1 MPQSL
6 LIEVRFHE
14 GRYHGQAD
22 GFDDED
28 GWPPSPG
35 RLFQALVAGAARGA
49 TFQPDDWR
57 ALEWLERLDP
67 PRIAAPA
74 IRRGRAVRRFV
85 PNNDLD
91 SVGGDPARVGEIRV
105 GKQWRPCFFD
115 PEVPILFVW
124 SVESGATEAARVCS
138 IATRLY
144 QLGRG
149 IDMAWASGQV
159 LDEGEAEAALSSHP
173 GVLRTP
179 GGPGITATPHPG
191 TLASLVRRYQRK
203 RERLITVGAGRKS
216 RQLFTQPPKASF
228 AHTGYDAPVRS
239 LYFELRTSERGF
251 APQAVAAA
259 APLLTGLRDAA
270 ARRLQNALPESAELF
285 ERLIVGRGAGP
296 RDIPQRIRLVPVPSI
311 GFEHTDPSIRRITV
325 EVPAQCP
332 IRIDDL
338 KWAFAGLPACDPQ
351 TGESWHGHLVSAD
364 DTRMAKRFAKS
375 ARVFRSITPVALSGA
390 SRRRLGPAHVK
401 SADERS
407 REERVAAG
415 IVVQAL
421 RHAGIRARPTDIRV
435 QREPF
440 HRRGVRAELF
450 AAGSRFS
457 KHALWH
463 VQVQFRELVPG
474 PMVIGDGRFCGL
486 GLMEPV
492 TSFTSDSDV
501 FVFRL
506 DGRRPIA
513 AEDRPALVRCLRRAL
528 MSLARDDSGGVSRL
542 FSGHEQDGRPTR
554 AGHHAHVFL
563 AADGDSGDDGSL
575 NRLIVAAPWAVD
587 RRAGSRGGNQRRF
600 FDDVVRRLTEL
611 KAGPLGR
618 FDGLV
623 AEPVLDGDPLLGPAS
638 LWIGET
644 PYVATRN
651 LKRRDDPADF
661 IKADALAECRRRG
674 LPSPVE
680 VEALDTR
687 SGPRGGRPA
696 AMLKLRFATTVRG
709 PVLIGRDSHTG
720 GGLFRTVSCRRPGAS
735 EDFMVERDQQLDQE
749 RSSP

>member
-6 LIEVRFHE
+6 LIAVRFHE

-22 GFDDED
+22 RFGDED

-49 TFQPDDWR
+49 TIRAEDRR
-57 ALEWLERLDP
+57 ALEWLERLGP

-74 IRRGRAVRRFV
+74 MRRGRAVKRFV

-115 PEVPILFVW
+115 PEVPILYVW
-124 SVESGATEAARVCS
+124 NIEPDAAEAAEAARICS

-159 LDEGEAEAALSSHP
+159 LDEDETNAALASHP

-179 GGPGITATPHPG
+179 GGAGMTATPHRG
-191 TLASLVRRYQRK
+191 TLASLADRYQRK
-203 RERLITVGAGRKS
+203 RERLTTVGAGRKS

-228 AHTGYDAPVRS
+228 AHTGYDAPARC
-239 LYFELRTSERGF
+239 LHFELRTSERGF
-251 APQAVAAA
+251 APQALASA
-259 APLLTGLRDAA
+259 APLLAGLRDAA
-270 ARRLQNALPESAELF
+270 ARRLQDALPENAELF

-296 RDIPQRIRLVPVPSI
+296 RDLAQRIRLVPVPSI
-311 GFEHTDPSIRRITV
+311 GTEHTDPSIRRIMV
-325 EVPAQCP
+325 EVPADCP
-332 IRIDDL
+332 IQRDDL
-338 KWAFAGLPACDPQ
+338 SWAFAGLPACDPQ
-351 TGESWHGHLVSAD
+351 TGESWNGYLVSTEDA
-364 DTRMAKRFAKS
+364 RMAGRFS
-375 ARVFRSITPVALSGA
+375 GPARVFRSITPVALSGA
-390 SRRRLGPAHVK
+390 SRRRIGPADGK
-401 SADERS
+401 SADERN
-407 REERVAAG
+407 REERRAAG
-415 IVVQAL
+415 SVVQAL
-421 RHAGIRARPTDIRV
+421 RHAGVRAGPTDIRV

-440 HRRGVRAELF
+440 QRRGVRAELF

-463 VQVQFRELVPG
+463 VQLRFRETVPG

-492 TSFTSDSDV
+492 TGAASYSDV

-513 AEDRPALVRCLRRAL
+513 TDDRPALIRCLRRAL
-528 MSLARDDSGGVSRL
+528 MSLARDEAGGVGRL
-542 FSGHEQDGRPTR
+542 FSGHERDGRAAR

-563 AADGDSGDDGSL
+563 AADGDAGDGGSIT
-575 NRLIVAAPWAVD
+575 RLIVAAPWAVD
-587 RRAGSRGGNQRRF
+587 RRAGTRHGNQPRI
-600 FDDVVRRLTEL
+600 FDEVVRRLTEL
-611 KAGPLGR
+611 RAGPLGR

-623 AEPVLDGDPLLGPAS
+623 AEPVDDGDPLLGPAR
-638 LWIGET
+638 LWIGRT
-644 PYVATRN
+644 PYIATRN
-651 LKRRDDPADF
+651 LKKHDAPAAVVE
-661 IKADALAECRRRG
+661 ADLMMECRRRG
-674 LPSPVE
+674 LPSPAEVE
-680 VEALDTR
+680 VLEAR
-687 SGPRGGRPA
+687 AGPRGGRPA
-696 AMLKLRFATTVRG
+696 ARLKLRFATAIRG
-709 PVLIGRDSHTG
+709 PVLLGRDSHAG
-720 GGLFRTVSCRRPGAS
+720 GGLFHAVS
-735 EDFMVERDQQLDQE
+735 
-749 RSSP
+749 

>member
-1 MPQSL
+1 MPRSL
-6 LIEVRFHE
+6 LIAVRFHE

-22 GFDDED
+22 RFGDED

-49 TFQPDDWR
+49 TLRPEDRR
-57 ALEWLERLDP
+57 ALEWLEQRDP

-115 PEVPILFVW
+115 PVVPVLFVW
-124 SVESGATEAARVCS
+124 RFESGATEAARICS

-149 IDMAWASGQV
+149 IDMAWAFGQV
-159 LDEGEAEAALSSHP
+159 LDEGEAEAALASHP

-179 GGPGITATPHPG
+179 GGAGTTATPHPG
-191 TLASLVRRYQRK
+191 TLASLADRYQRK
-203 RERLITVGAGRKS
+203 RERLTTVGAGRKS

-228 AHTGYDAPVRS
+228 AHTGYDSPTRW

-251 APQAVAAA
+251 APQALASA
-259 APLLTGLRDAA
+259 APLLAGLRDAA
-270 ARRLQNALPESAELF
+270 ARRLQDAFPERVNLF

-296 RDIPQRIRLVPVPSI
+296 RDLAQRVRLIPVPSI
-311 GFEHTDPSIRRITV
+311 GTEHTDPSIRRILV
-325 EVPAQCP
+325 EVPADCP

-351 TGESWHGHLVSAD
+351 TGESWNGHLVSTEDA
-364 DTRMAKRFAKS
+364 RMAKRFSKP
-375 ARVFRSITPVALSGA
+375 ARVFRSFTPIALSGA
-390 SRRRLGPAHVK
+390 SRRRIEPSDTK
-401 SADERS
+401 SADERA
-407 REERVAAG
+407 REERRAAG
-415 IVVQAL
+415 SVVQAL
-421 RHAGIRARPTDIRV
+421 RLAGIRARPTDIRV

-440 HRRGVRAELF
+440 QRRAIRAELF

-463 VQVQFRELVPG
+463 VQLKFRETVPG

-492 TSFTSDSDV
+492 TSATSCSDV

-506 DGRRPIA
+506 DGRQSIA
-513 AEDRPALVRCLRRAL
+513 GEDRPALVRSLRRAL
-528 MSLARDDSGGVSRL
+528 MALARDDAGGVGRL
-542 FSGHEQDGRPTR
+542 FSGHERDGRSDS

-563 AADGDSGDDGSL
+563 AADGDTDDDGSIT
-575 NRLIVAAPWAVD
+575 RLIVAAPWSVD
-587 RRAGSRGGNQRRF
+587 RRVGQRHDNQRRF
-600 FDDVVRRLTEL
+600 FDEVVRRLAEL
-611 KAGPLGR
+611 RAGPLGR

-623 AEPVLDGDPLLGPAS
+623 AEPMHDGDPLLGPAS
-638 LWIGET
+638 LWIGKT
-644 PYVATRN
+644 PYIATRN
-651 LKRRDDPADF
+651 LKQRDNPAEF
-661 IKADALAECRRRG
+661 VKADVTMECRRRG

-680 VEALDTR
+680 VEVLNVG

-696 AMLKLRFATTVRG
+696 AMLKLRFATAVRG
-709 PVLIGRDSHTG
+709 PILLGRDSHTG
-720 GGLFRTVSCRRPGAS
+720 GGLFRAVSCR
-735 EDFMVERDQQLDQE
+735 E
-749 RSSP
+749 